1 MVERESLPECGE
13 STCTARMAGRKEG
26 RMEN

>member
-13 STCTARMAGRKEG
+13 GTCTARMAGRKEG
-26 RMEN
+26 RMKK